1 MRTMWLALIAVFT
14 AATLTLGANVAEA
27 KRVGSGKNVGKQAP
41 NSMTRDAA
49 PQTPSSPPA
58 SQAAPGAAGGPA
70 AAPAAAAAPSA
81 AAAAR
86 PGAAAPGG
94 ARCRAG

>member
-1 MRTMWLALIAVFT
+1 MWLALIAVFT

-49 PQTPSSPPA
+49 PQTTSSPPA
-58 SQAAPGAAGGPA
+58 SVLSSSIPRMRLASSSL
-70 AAPAAAAAPSA
+70 SA
-81 AAAAR
+81 SSASCR
-86 PGAAAPGG
+86 P
-94 ARCRAG
+94 